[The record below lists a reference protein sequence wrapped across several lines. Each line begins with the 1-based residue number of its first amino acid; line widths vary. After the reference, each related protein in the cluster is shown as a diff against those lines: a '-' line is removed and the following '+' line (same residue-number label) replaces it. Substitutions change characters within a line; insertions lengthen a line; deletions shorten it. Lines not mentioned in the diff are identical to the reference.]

1 MQNPSEPGQP
11 PYREAAR
18 VTPIDRSLVDRLL
31 GGARNLFSPERPPA
45 VQPAGSDKKE
55 PWFGPG
61 RPQVP
66 TAPRE
71 DVAGRAFDFPVGINT
86 YARPRAHEGV
96 SFEQLRALA
105 DNYDLLRICI
115 ETRKDHMAN
124 LEWAIQPRKP
134 PGQSHRPKPSPRCQE
149 VQRFFRKPD
158 RHHSW
163 QDWVRILVEEQI
175 VLDAPAIYKR
185 TTVEG
190 KPWAAEIISG
200 DTIQPLID
208 ATGRRPMAPDPAYQQ
223 VLKGGVAA
231 SYTNDELLYVPR
243 NPRANKLYGL
253 GVVEQVIATVNIGLR
268 REVAQLHHF
277 TEGNVPDALIGVPET
292 WTPIQINEFQR
303 YWDALMAS
311 EETKRK
317 AKFVPGGLNY
327 LPTRN
332 DAALVDQFDEWLARI
347 ICYAMSLPP
356 LPFVKTFNRA
366 TAQTSYDT
374 AMEEGLAPMMAWLKN
389 AIDDLIADWFGEPD
403 LELVWDN
410 IRKLDPTEQNRENL
424 QLMQRGVRS
433 LDEIRADMGDEPLGL
448 GHIMFGVGPLGFMSI
463 ADMKR
468 CIEQGLTMPQNP
480 MMPPEMGGM
489 PMGPG
494 GMPQGG
500 EAGMIDMLQG
510 VDPAL
515 LHTVGLSPEGSLLEP
530 ADDDDEDLTAEE
542 ALPGS
547 VHPEVSRTLNEV
559 ESRLGFTDARAP

>member
-1 MQNPSEPGQP
+1 
-11 PYREAAR
+11 
-18 VTPIDRSLVDRLL
+18 
-31 GGARNLFSPERPPA
+31 
-45 VQPAGSDKKE
+45 
-55 PWFGPG
+55 
-61 RPQVP
+61 
-66 TAPRE
+66 
-71 DVAGRAFDFPVGINT
+71 
-86 YARPRAHEGV
+86 
-96 SFEQLRALA
+96 
-105 DNYDLLRICI
+105 
-115 ETRKDHMAN
+115 
-124 LEWAIQPRKP
+124 
-134 PGQSHRPKPSPRCQE
+134 
-149 VQRFFRKPD
+149 
-158 RHHSW
+158 
-163 QDWVRILVEEQI
+163 
-175 VLDAPAIYKR
+175 
-185 TTVEG
+185 
-190 KPWAAEIISG
+190 
-200 DTIQPLID
+200 
-208 ATGRRPMAPDPAYQQ
+208 
-223 VLKGGVAA
+223 
-231 SYTNDELLYVPR
+231 
-243 NPRANKLYGL
+243 
-253 GVVEQVIATVNIGLR
+253 
-268 REVAQLHHF
+268 
-277 TEGNVPDALIGVPET
+277 
-292 WTPIQINEFQR
+292 
-303 YWDALMAS
+303 
-311 EETKRK
+311 
-317 AKFVPGGLNY
+317 
-327 LPTRN
+327 
-332 DAALVDQFDEWLARI
+332 
-347 ICYAMSLPP
+347 
-356 LPFVKTFNRA
+356 
-366 TAQTSYDT
+366 
-374 AMEEGLAPMMAWLKN
+374 MMAWLKN